1 MGVECIKYLV
11 GHQRLF
17 VTNDVMPVLT
27 SLQECAVVGR
37 EDRPAEPM
45 IHPTTSLAY
54 KADI

>member
-1 MGVECIKYLV
+1 MGVDCIKYIV